1 MQLQQY
7 HDDGIGLLHRRPTSS
22 EREVIV
28 HETRSERVEVCKMGS
43 LDSLD
48 ESRLVAHSLV
58 LSRNGCFRALEYGN
72 CGLT

>member
-1 MQLQQY
+1 MQLQQH

-28 HETRSERVEVCKMGS
+28 HETRTECVEVCKIRS
-43 LDSLD
+43 LDFLD
-48 ESRLVAHSLV
+48 EPRLVAHSLV
-58 LSRNGCFRALEYGN
+58 MNRNGCFQALEYGN